1 MVRRSIR
8 WMGACALATTGLSF
22 ACSTQTPTENG
33 DHLIVDVPIPPP
45 RPAEP
50 EVDGG
55 RSGGPY
61 DKPDSSA
68 ARAICE
74 MCACPTSTFCV
85 GAITNATFGGVC
97 ALDASALGIG
107 CNDVPPACV
116 ATPTCPCIL
125 GALGNVG
132 CYPVCSPTSSDAGD
146 SFFVYCPSP

>member
-1 MVRRSIR
+1 MA
-8 WMGACALATTGLSF
+8 ACFLATTSLGF
-22 ACSTQTPTENG
+22 ACSTQAPTENG
-33 DHLIVDVPIPPP
+33 DRLVVDVSIPPP

-55 RSGGPY
+55 RSEGPY
-61 DKPDSSA
+61 SKPDSSA

-74 MCACPTSTFCV
+74 TCACSTNTFCV
-85 GAITNATFGGVC
+85 GAITNSTFGGMC
-97 ALDASALGIG
+97 ALDGSALGIG
-107 CNDVPPACV
+107 CNDIPPACA

-125 GALGNVG
+125 GTLGKIG

>member
-1 MVRRSIR
+1 
-8 WMGACALATTGLSF
+8 MGACALATTGLAF
-22 ACSTQTPTENG
+22 ACSTQPPADGG
-33 DHLIVDVPIPPP
+33 DRLIVDIPTPPP
-45 RPAEP
+45 RPAQP

-55 RSGGPY
+55 ASAGAY

-74 MCACPTSTFCV
+74 MCACPTDTFCV

-97 ALDASALGIG
+97 ALDGSALGVG
-107 CNDVPPACV
+107 CNAVPPACA

-125 GALGNVG
+125 GTLGKIG